1 MPFFWVFKVLSFQ
14 LSDFMNAKISWSSE
28 REICSFHF
36 PGARR
41 LFGLERKVGRHV
53 ATLDLDFL
61 CRRRSHGSRFAMI
74 RLEGVSAVRH
84 VLDGVFAIL
93 ITYRE
98 VRMIHYA
105 HVGEHPRMHVALEP
119 QERFGAWEG
128 EREVRTAS
136 HLRSVAIREPPA
148 VRTSR
153 LPHQLR

>member
-1 MPFFWVFKVLSFQ
+1 
-14 LSDFMNAKISWSSE
+14 MNAKVLWSTE
-28 REICSFHF
+28 LEICSLHF
-36 PGARR
+36 PGARE
-41 LFGLERKVGRHV
+41 LFGLQRKVGRHV

-84 VLDGVFAIL
+84 VLDGVFAIF
-93 ITYRE
+93 ITYCE

-136 HLRSVAIREPPA
+136 HLRSVFFLVARCCRSGMNVMHYRIGVFHDQFL
-148 VRTSR
+148 VRLDR
-153 LPHQLR
+153 